1 MPMRII
7 QQGIQGTL
15 PDEDQDWLDLEHL
28 VQVELT
34 SEDPE
39 YPIDSQWPT
48 GAMPPM
54 SPYIISLGRRLFSV
68 VWMFGWSCWLVLRI
82 ESCYRAIFRISTR

>member
-1 MPMRII
+1 MRKRII

-39 YPIDSQWPT
+39 YPIDS
-48 GAMPPM
+48 A
-54 SPYIISLGRRLFSV
+54 LDD
-68 VWMFGWSCWLVLRI
+68 
-82 ESCYRAIFRISTR
+82 E